1 MVNDERMLKNIGFL
15 EAKHLKRTKCSSHL
29 QDSHEFLGNVD
40 QEHDVRMSIR
50 YDPSD
55 SVREDEAIEFGTP
68 KNIVWKC
75 LECNVPIKIAI
86 DGRFPWRPKSRGP
99 T

>member
-29 QDSHEFLGNVD
+29 QDSYEVLGNVD

-55 SVREDEAIEFGTP
+55 SVRENEAIEFGTP
-68 KNIVWKC
+68 KNMVWKC
-75 LECNVPIKIAI
+75 LECHVHIKIAI